1 VNIRWYVGLNSET
14 VKQPLTGVLVGVD
27 VVEVVGLL
35 GELYFGM
42 AVAELLHHEGVVL
55 PHNLP
60 DQVSWNRRHFPSPKT
75 QYNSRV
81 RLQLNATETEKK
93 GTKMDIHS
101 VRLHQELSATTTI
114 PRVRGIIGHYML
126 QSANRSN

>member
-35 GELYFGM
+35 GELHFGM

-60 DQVSWNRRHFPSPKT
+60 DQVSWNSRHFLSPT
-75 QYNSRV
+75 NQYN
-81 RLQLNATETEKK
+81 
-93 GTKMDIHS
+93 
-101 VRLHQELSATTTI
+101 
-114 PRVRGIIGHYML
+114 
-126 QSANRSN
+126 

>member
-14 VKQPLTGVLVGVD
+14 LKQPLTGVLVGVD

-93 GTKMDIHS
+93 GNKNGHPQCQTTS
-101 VRLHQELSATTTI
+101 GTLSNNYNSSRQGYYRPLHAAE
-114 PRVRGIIGHYML
+114 R
-126 QSANRSN
+126 